1 MDPGVILCGI
11 GVGLGV
17 FLMIVPPPVRPSF
30 RPRQWCDEA
39 GLSGVPLAV
48 VGIVLGTVA
57 VIAGTAVTAVIPV
70 PAVAPL
76 GVALGLGVPIVA
88 LSSVRESRRRRARAL
103 WPDIIDSIRVS
114 LRSGST
120 LLESVS
126 AASAIVAPDWR
137 TAWDGLES
145 DLRRG
150 SDADSALR
158 RLQHTLADPIADRVV
173 ESLAVA
179 REFGGTELPAVLSD
193 LARSIRREQGIR
205 DEARTRQ
212 SWVRHAATLGV
223 IAPWIV
229 LALLVTRPENREAYA
244 TASGSVLIL
253 ASAGATVVAFFLMS
267 ALGTLREPRRWL
279 IGGLDG

>member
-1 MDPGVILCGI
+1 MDLGVMLCGI

-17 FLMIVPPPVRPSF
+17 FLLTVPPTVRPSYGL
-30 RPRQWCDEA
+30 RQWCDEA

-48 VGIVLGTVA
+48 IGIVLGTVA
-57 VIAGTAVTAVIPV
+57 VIAATTLTAIIPV
-70 PAVAPL
+70 PAVTPL
-76 GVALGLGVPIVA
+76 GVALGVGIPIIA

-126 AASAIVAPDWR
+126 AASSIVAPDWR
-137 TAWDGLES
+137 AAWDGLES

-150 SDADSALR
+150 SDAESALR
-158 RLQHTLADPIADRVV
+158 RLQHALADPIADRVV
-173 ESLAVA
+173 ESLSVA
-179 REFGGTELPAVLSD
+179 RDFGGTELPAVLSD

-223 IAPWIV
+223 IAPWVV

-244 TASGSVLIL
+244 SASGSVLIL
-253 ASAGATVVAFFLMS
+253 ASAAATVVAFFVMT
-267 ALGTLREPRRWL
+267 ALGSLREPRRWL